1 MGNTTEISDRIQIL
15 VCCHKRDVAAD
26 KDPYMPIHVGKALS
40 GTDLGMQGDD
50 TGDNISSKNRTYCEL
65 TGMYWAWKNLH
76 DADIIGLCHYRRYF
90 DFHHQNRGGLP
101 YTAIGSDRFAGTDFS
116 IPPEMIAKIRKGNIV
131 VARRL
136 TYQYSMYAH
145 YCVNHVSE
153 DLRVLE
159 EVVKEM
165 SNADTYSNFRKFFL
179 CSNSLS
185 PFNMFIMDRQTF
197 EEYCGWLFP
206 ILEEVEKRLHIDGRS
221 DYQKRVFGF
230 MAERLLNVFLYSKRG
245 KTMRVPV
252 LWFNDDEARKP
263 AKVFRKHIIRFLYN
277 LSFFPVRLLNG
288 RFSSK

>member
-1 MGNTTEISDRIQIL
+1 MKVLSDA
-15 VCCHKRDVAAD
+15 H
-26 KDPYMPIHVGKALS
+26 S
-40 GTDLGMQGDD
+40 
-50 TGDNISSKNRTYCEL
+50 
-65 TGMYWAWKNLH
+65 
-76 DADIIGLCHYRRYF
+76 YR
-90 DFHHQNRGGLP
+90 
-101 YTAIGSDRFAGTDFS
+101 
-116 IPPEMIAKIRKGNIV
+116 
-131 VARRL
+131 
-136 TYQYSMYAH
+136 
-145 YCVNHVSE
+145 
-153 DLRVLE
+153 
-159 EVVKEM
+159 
-165 SNADTYSNFRKFFL
+165 NFRKFFL

-206 ILEEVEKRLHIDGRS
+206 VLEEVEKRLHIDGRS